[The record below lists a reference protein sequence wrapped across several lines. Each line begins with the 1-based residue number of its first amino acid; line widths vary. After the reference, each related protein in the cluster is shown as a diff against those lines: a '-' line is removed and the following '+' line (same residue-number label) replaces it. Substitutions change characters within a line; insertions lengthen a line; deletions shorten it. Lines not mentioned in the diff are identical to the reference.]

1 MEDRPS
7 YYAIIPASVRYDERL
22 KPIERL
28 LYGEITC
35 LTNKDGYCFAT
46 SKYFAELYGMQR
58 ESISRCISNLERCGY
73 IRVEIEDNYIRKIY
87 LADGVTKKS
96 QGVTKKSHPCDQK
109 ITPGCDQKVTHN
121 NTSSNN
127 KNNME
132 ERNTSES
139 ALKIAKEW
147 EKRFGY
153 VNSYKLQQIQDL
165 IEDYGEDIVLYAVRQ
180 SFQAGTTS
188 WNYVRTV
195 AMNRKRQEDN
205 QGSGTQKTKKNDAK
219 SGFQEALKLLDITEE
234 GA

>member
-7 YYAIIPASVRYDERL
+7 YYAIIPASVRYDQRL

-58 ESISRCISNLERCGY
+58 ESISRCISNLAKCGY
-73 IRVEIEDNYIRKIY
+73 ISVVIEDGYKRKIF
-87 LADGVTKKS
+87 LNTVTAPSHGVTKTS
-96 QGVTKKSHPCDQK
+96 QGCDKNITAPCDE
-109 ITPGCDQKVTHN
+109 KVTHN
-121 NTSSNN
+121 ITSSNN

-132 ERNTSES
+132 EKGISEP

-205 QGSGTQKTKKNDAK
+205 QGSGTGKTKKNDAK
-219 SGFQEALKLLDITEE
+219 AGFQEALKLLDITEE

>member
-1 MEDRPS
+1 MEDRPT

-22 KPIERL
+22 KPIEKL

-46 SKYFAELYGMQR
+46 SKYFADLYGMQR
-58 ESISRCISNLERCGY
+58 ETISRCISNLAKCGY
-73 IRVEIEDNYIRKIY
+73 ISVVIEDGFKRKIF
-87 LADGVTKKS
+87 LNTVTVPS
-96 QGVTKKSHPCDQK
+96 QGVTKTSQGCDKKITAPCDEN
-109 ITPGCDQKVTHN
+109 ITHN
-121 NTSSNN
+121 NTSINN

-132 ERNTSES
+132 EKGISEP

-180 SFQAGTTS
+180 SFQAGTTT

-195 AMNRKRQEDN
+195 ALNEKRRRDN

-219 SGFQEALKLLDITEE
+219 AGYQQALDLLNITEE